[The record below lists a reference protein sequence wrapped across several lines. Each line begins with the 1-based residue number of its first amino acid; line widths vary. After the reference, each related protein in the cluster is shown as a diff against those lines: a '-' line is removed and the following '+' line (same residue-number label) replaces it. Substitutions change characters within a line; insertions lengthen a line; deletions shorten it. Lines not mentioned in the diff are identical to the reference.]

1 MKIKWEREAK
11 EENFMEDGR
20 LNSKLD
26 MGERKG
32 GGELKLQ
39 GKKKKK
45 NKQKENV
52 EEEEDPSGL

>member
-1 MKIKWEREAK
+1 
-11 EENFMEDGR
+11 MEDGR

-39 GKKKKK
+39 GKKKK

>member
-1 MKIKWEREAK
+1 
-11 EENFMEDGR
+11 MEDGR

-39 GKKKKK
+39 GKKK

>member
-1 MKIKWEREAK
+1 
-11 EENFMEDGR
+11 MEDGR

-45 NKQKENV
+45 KQAEGECRGRRGPIWLMNQR
-52 EEEEDPSGL
+52 

>member
-1 MKIKWEREAK
+1 
-11 EENFMEDGR
+11 MEDGR

-39 GKKKKK
+39 GKEKK

>member
-1 MKIKWEREAK
+1 
-11 EENFMEDGR
+11 MEDGR

-39 GKKKKK
+39 GKKNKK